1 MMNDVSIKM
10 TALCHRDVWC
20 VTVAQKFMKRETKK
34 VFFNE
39 WISKFWNCILKP
51 LFFWCFEIKKSWNG
65 NGKAFKSDP
74 LRKFNFGVMHF
85 FWLHCYATTASI
97 LEYEHFL
104 MHSTSWFLAHTCTR
118 GNMIYSTL
126 VFFGSL
132 FVVQY
137 YHCCQWAFANITAYT
152 KVSDTHILY
161 STFLWNKALCLPI
174 SILCISSITIL
185 P

>member
-1 MMNDVSIKM
+1 MVWSNSVARIKEGVPKLGLMMNDVSIKM

-51 LFFWCFEIKKSWNG
+51 LFFWRFEIKKSWNG

-85 FWLHCYATTASI
+85 FLAPLLCYHCIHFGIWAFFNA
-97 LEYEHFL
+97 LHFL
-104 MHSTSWFLAHTCTR
+104 VLGTYMHSGEHDLQHFGVFWEPFCCSVLPLLPMGFCKHYC
-118 GNMIYSTL
+118 IY
-126 VFFGSL
+126 
-132 FVVQY
+132 
-137 YHCCQWAFANITAYT
+137 
-152 KVSDTHILY
+152 
-161 STFLWNKALCLPI
+161 
-174 SILCISSITIL
+174 
-185 P
+185 